1 MKQYLNFSRSN
12 RVSYSFKHSFGLIF
26 GKIET
31 VFFCFLS
38 IFFLI
43 TSRINEGFYQDISF
57 AFNSISMPVVKVV
70 SFPFN
75 ATINLLTDFNA
86 LVNAKKENKELKEE
100 LEKMRSFYIR
110 SLNIHSENK
119 ELKKILN
126 FVTPRSSNFKAARI
140 IGKSHQMFSQ
150 KVLIDAG
157 KDRDLQENSVVTG
170 TKGIIGRIIEVG
182 EDKSRIMLITDAS
195 SRIPVIASNARVRGI
210 LAGDGSGLMEI
221 LYLPKN
227 HSIKQGER
235 IFTSGDGDT
244 LPMGLLVG
252 VVRKV
257 GDNYAAVQ
265 MIENINNI
273 DVVTII
279 SH

>member
-1 MKQYLNFSRSN
+1 MKQYLNFTTGKI
-12 RVSYSFKHSFGLIF
+12 SYSFKHSFGLVF

-43 TSRINEGFYQDISF
+43 TSRINSGFYQDVSF
-57 AFNSISMPVVKVV
+57 AFVGISMPVVNVI

-75 ATINLLTDFNA
+75 ATINLLTDFSE

-100 LEKMRSFYIR
+100 LEKLRSFYIR
-110 SLNIHSENK
+110 SLNIHNENK

-126 FVTPRSSNFKAARI
+126 FVTPKSSSFKAARI

-150 KVLIDAG
+150 KILIDAG
-157 KDRDLQENSVVTG
+157 KDRGLQENSIVTG
-170 TKGIIGRIIEVG
+170 NKGIIGRILEVG
-182 EDKSRIMLITDAS
+182 EDKSRVMLITDAS
-195 SRIPVIASNARVRGI
+195 SRIPVITSNARVRGI

-227 HSIKQGER
+227 HGIKQGER
-235 IFTSGDGDT
+235 VFTSGDGDT

-257 GDNYAAVQ
+257 GNNYAAVQ
-265 MIENINNI
+265 MIEDINNVDI
-273 DVVTII
+273 VTII
-279 SH
+279 SY